1 MTRHHVFLTAYGA
14 VLLLILPSGK
24 PWRLWKQEG
33 SEFKS
38 QLQHFV
44 VGCFT
49 HPQGLHFPHLSSNAN
64 SGTNSLGGV
73 MNDTQNVYYSTAFS
87 STYVLLTWISEII
100 FVARFTKSLPLILH
114 TYVDTHHKCVNSSRK
129 QVVLKIWKPRE
140 SSFVFSPPHVPT
152 RLSFLCTEGGNKQI
166 HIPACIWP
174 TVYSI

>member
-64 SGTNSLGGV
+64 SGTNSSGGV
-73 MNDTQNVYYSTAFS
+73 MSDTQNVYCSTAFS

-114 TYVDTHHKCVNSSRK
+114 TYVDTYHKCVNSSRK
-129 QVVLKIWKPRE
+129 QVFFKKYENQENHHL
-140 SSFVFSPPHVPT
+140 FFPPSCPHKAK
-152 RLSFLCTEGGNKQI
+152 LSLHWGWE
-166 HIPACIWP
+166 
-174 TVYSI
+174 